1 VKGKNVEE
9 IWHEQL
15 RSLPV
20 ETVRDCLLCGEVAGQ
35 HDDRWYRYL
44 GLIEPYDVLRCPQCG
59 LRWLSPRPD
68 AEGYR
73 KLYSSDM
80 YFGGKGASPADY
92 RDEAKNRV
100 DYWRARVRTAA
111 AMLER
116 DGSALAFFDYGAA
129 TGEFVRVAL
138 EEGHG
143 CIGMELSSDARAEA
157 KTRNGVSLLAPEQM
171 GEISDVRFDVIHMN
185 HVLEH
190 MPNPLAHLRWC
201 ANRLNPQGLLVLEVP
216 QQFDN
221 DLDRLRRW
229 LRAGG
234 KRPHFDAYS
243 LHHTY
248 FFNPG
253 TMTTLLRKAGFEIKT
268 LATFNRSKT
277 PLWPPTL
284 TNWILRPMLS
294 SADVLHR
301 GGNIIEVYATPA

>member
-1 VKGKNVEE
+1 MEA
-9 IWHEQL
+9 IWQEQL
-15 RSLPV
+15 RNLPV
-20 ETVRDCLLCGEVAGQ
+20 ETVRHCLLCKEVEGQ
-35 HDDRWYRYL
+35 HDDRWCRYL
-44 GLIEPYDVLRCPQCG
+44 ALVEPYDILRCPRCA

-73 KLYSSDM
+73 TLYSSDM
-80 YFGGKGASPADY
+80 YFGGEGASPAGY

-100 DYWRARVRTAA
+100 DYWRARVRTAS

-116 DGSALAFFDYGAA
+116 NGPALAFFDYGAA

-138 EEGHG
+138 EEGHA
-143 CIGMELSSDARAEA
+143 CIGVELSADARAEA

-171 GEISDVRFDVIHMN
+171 EEIGDMRFDVIHMN

-190 MPNPLAHLRWC
+190 MPNPLTHLRWC
-201 ANRLNPQGLLVLEVP
+201 ANRLNAQGLLILEVP

-234 KRPHFDAYS
+234 KRPRFDAYS

-248 FFNPG
+248 FFNPD
-253 TMTTLLRKAGFEIKT
+253 TMTILLRKAGFQIKA
-268 LATFNRSKT
+268 LATFNRNKT
-277 PLWPPTL
+277 PLWPPAIK
-284 TNWILRPMLS
+284 NWILRPMLYT
-294 SADVLHR
+294 ADVLHR